1 MSLRRLSFVLGLA
14 TLTASAATSIGCAT
28 SGNGGSTGNDSGAAG
43 DDGGALDDGGQ
54 PKIDSGNPQGDS
66 GVAGDSAN
74 PGDSGGA
81 CVKPPPASCGLAP
94 QCGCGANQTCE
105 VTDVMGDT
113 ACTGAGNATQGHACT
128 TTGECVAGL
137 TCVFGAC
144 RPYCAQM
151 SGSACG
157 VAGTGACQQVQNTS
171 MVDIK
176 NLKVCLISCA
186 LDDVSSCGG
195 LPTIMTD
202 PVATCAPTTPGATD
216 CVKGGRSTTT
226 CGGQNAPFCAPGYRC
241 SNGTTCESW
250 CKVGG
255 TGQCGAL
262 TCGALMPAVTIG
274 GIQYGSCR

>member
-14 TLTASAATSIGCAT
+14 MLAASTAPSIGCAT
-28 SGNGGSTGNDSGAAG
+28 SGSGGTAGDDSGAAG
-43 DDGGALDDGGQ
+43 DDSGALDDGGQ
-54 PKIDSGNPQGDS
+54 PKLDSGNPQGDS
-66 GVAGDSAN
+66 GIAGDSAN
-74 PGDSGGA
+74 PGDSGA
-81 CVKPPPASCGLAP
+81 TCVKPPPASCGLAP

-105 VTDVMGDT
+105 VTDVNGST
-113 ACTGAGNATQGHACT
+113 ACTGAGAATQGRACA
-128 TTGECVAGL
+128 TTGGCAAGL
-137 TCVFGAC
+137 TCLYGAC
-144 RPYCAQM
+144 RPYCATA
-151 SGSACG
+151 GAACG
-157 VAGTGACQQVQNTS
+157 TPGTGDCEQAMTTAMAPIV
-171 MVDIK
+171 

-186 LDDVSSCGG
+186 LDDANACGG
-195 LPTIMTD
+195 LPTITTD
-202 PVATCAPTTPGATD
+202 PVATCAPTTLGATD

-241 SNGTTCESW
+241 SNGTTCEKW